1 MTDTGDYNNSE
12 LELTAA
18 CYGRT
23 KVRGVFRVA
32 RHGKWH
38 DIMEYNVGALLK
50 GELRLGSYTAAD
62 NSNAKNITCLLAKTS
77 PHILS
82 AEKYALQ
89 LGTFFVSKY
98 THIAKTFVT
107 IEHLRWSQNP
117 DPCVDGSAGKD
128 KLVGKVPAGIIDLLV
143 LKYAGSAF
151 ENFYRDEYTTLVEV
165 NDKSSSPPST
175 YTMCSPLF
183 PYERPT
189 DEKKV
194 EFMAPLQKGE
204 EGHAGSAALETFAVD
219 ESASVQATLYNMVQ
233 HVFAENASVR
243 SVSYALPNK
252 HYIPVDMR
260 YLNIDNLTLYVEHL
274 F

>member
-1 MTDTGDYNNSE
+1 MKYCILDIGTGE
-12 LELTAA
+12 
-18 CYGRT
+18 
-23 KVRGVFRVA
+23 RVA
-32 RHGKWH
+32 
-38 DIMEYNVGALLK
+38 
-50 GELRLGSYTAAD
+50 
-62 NSNAKNITCLLAKTS
+62 AKNITCLLAKTS

-98 THIAKTFVT
+98 AHIAKAWTA
-107 IEHLRWSQNP
+107 P
-117 DPCVDGSAGKD
+117 PKD

-252 HYIPVDMR
+252 HYIPVDMC
-260 YLNIDNLTLYVEHL
+260 YLNIDNLTLPWLRGSNMCHFYNANRIFHFNLSKCAWAGTNLTVVSVPSKKSSGI
-274 F
+274 